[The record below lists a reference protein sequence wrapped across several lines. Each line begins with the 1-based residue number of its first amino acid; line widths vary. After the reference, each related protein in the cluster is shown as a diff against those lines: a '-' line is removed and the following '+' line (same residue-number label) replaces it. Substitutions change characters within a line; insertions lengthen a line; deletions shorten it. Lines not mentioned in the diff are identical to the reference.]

1 MLGLSCGRRT
11 TTNIRRACIVIVLA
25 SPVPISAAQAHESRV
40 TFSAGQPGDPKKPA
54 RTVTI
59 AMREEYGRQI
69 YEPDKVEVRRGE
81 QVRFVIRNEGEH
93 VHEFMLATTA
103 ENLRHAIAM
112 RKNPDM
118 VHADPNG
125 ITVDAG
131 KTGEL
136 IWKFTKR
143 GTFEFSCLIP
153 GHREDGMLGV
163 VTVK

>member
-1 MLGLSCGRRT
+1 MPGKLRNRDANTAAL
-11 TTNIRRACIVIVLA
+11 RACIVALLA
-25 SPVPISAAQAHESRV
+25 SAALVGAAHAHEDHG

-69 YEPDKVEVRRGE
+69 YEPDKLEVRRGE
-81 QVRFVIRNEGEH
+81 QIRFVIRNEGEH
-93 VHEFMLATTA
+93 VHEFILATTP

-112 RKNPDM
+112 RKNPNM
-118 VHADPNG
+118 EHADPNG
-125 ITVDAG
+125 ISLAPG

-136 IWKFTKR
+136 VWKFTKR
-143 GTFEFSCLIP
+143 GTFEFACLIP
-153 GHREDGMLGV
+153 GHRDDGMLGT

>member
-1 MLGLSCGRRT
+1 MHEPSGRRRI
-11 TTNIRRACIVIVLA
+11 NSNVLRACVAIALTSRA
-25 SPVPISAAQAHESRV
+25 LFGAAYAHESHG

-69 YEPDKVEVRRGE
+69 YEPDKVEVRRGD
-81 QVRFVIRNEGEH
+81 QIRFVIRNEGEH

-103 ENLRHAIAM
+103 ENLRHAIVM

-125 ITVDAG
+125 ITVEAG

-143 GTFEFSCLIP
+143 GTFEFSCLFP
-153 GHREDGMLGV
+153 GHREDGMIGMV
-163 VTVK
+163 IVK

>member
-1 MLGLSCGRRT
+1 MPGKLRHRDVNTAAL
-11 TTNIRRACIVIVLA
+11 RACIVAGLA
-25 SPVPISAAQAHESRV
+25 SAAVVGAAYAHEDHG

-69 YEPDKVEVRRGE
+69 YEPDKLEVRRGE
-81 QVRFVIRNEGEH
+81 QIRFLIRNEGEH
-93 VHEFMLATTA
+93 AHEFILATTP

-112 RKNPDM
+112 RKNPNM
-118 VHADPNG
+118 EHADPNG
-125 ITVDAG
+125 ISLAPG

-136 IWKFTKR
+136 VWKFTKR
-143 GTFEFSCLIP
+143 GTFEFACLIP
-153 GHREDGMLGV
+153 GHREDGMLGT

>member
-1 MLGLSCGRRT
+1 MPGKLLQRNIT
-11 TTNIRRACIVIVLA
+11 TTVLGVAVVLA
-25 SPVPISAAQAHESRV
+25 SVALGAAHAHENHG

-93 VHEFMLATTA
+93 VHEFILATTA

-112 RKNPDM
+112 RKNPNM
-118 VHADPNG
+118 EHADPNG

-131 KTGEL
+131 KTGEI
-136 IWKFTKR
+136 IWNFTKR

-153 GHREDGMLGV
+153 GHREDGMLGI